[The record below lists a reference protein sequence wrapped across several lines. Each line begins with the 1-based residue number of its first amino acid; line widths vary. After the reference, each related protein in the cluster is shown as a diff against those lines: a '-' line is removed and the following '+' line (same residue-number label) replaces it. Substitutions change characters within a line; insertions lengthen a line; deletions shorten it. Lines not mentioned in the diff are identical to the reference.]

1 MIDAGAPAR
10 AAAVTFENISKVYP
24 NGTAALESVSFRIE
38 PQVIHALCGENGAGK
53 STLMKILFGLEAP
66 NSGRILL
73 GGHEVSIR
81 SPVAAASHG
90 IGMVHQHFSLLPSM
104 TVAENIAL
112 GNEPRRGPFVDR
124 KAARERAAAL
134 AERYRLNVD
143 PDAPVRTL
151 SIAAQQKVEI
161 LKALSRK
168 VSLLILDEP
177 TAVLAPLESEE
188 LFERLLALRAAG
200 LTIVFISHRLRE
212 VRQLADHVSVLR
224 GGRVTL
230 DAELAAVSDAEITSA
245 VMGRRIAAAA
255 RREHN
260 IAGKPRLEFEHV
272 SVRSAAPGD
281 TLADVSLSVHAG
293 EILGIAGVDGSGQS
307 GLTGLLSGRLVPE
320 AGDIRF
326 DGTSVAGAT
335 MRDLRRAGMAHLP
348 ADRFAAGG
356 AATMSLAE
364 NITAEAEDIRAGAFI
379 DLRKRDRRAL
389 DLLAEY
395 NVKFRRA
402 DQPLKSLSGGNA
414 QKVVAA
420 REFATGPQIVIA
432 DQPTRGIDA
441 GAAAMLHA
449 KLRDFSDA
457 GAAVLLISADLDEI
471 LVLSDTIVT
480 LYAGRVSGVFRN
492 AAEVTPEM
500 LGPYML
506 GLAGAD

>member
-1 MIDAGAPAR
+1 M
-10 AAAVTFENISKVYP
+10 
-24 NGTAALESVSFRIE
+24 
-38 PQVIHALCGENGAGK
+38 
-53 STLMKILFGLEAP
+53 
-66 NSGRILL
+66 
-73 GGHEVSIR
+73 
-81 SPVAAASHG
+81 
-90 IGMVHQHFSLLPSM
+90 
-104 TVAENIAL
+104 
-112 GNEPRRGPFVDR
+112 
-124 KAARERAAAL
+124 
-134 AERYRLNVD
+134 
-143 PDAPVRTL
+143 
-151 SIAAQQKVEI
+151 
-161 LKALSRK
+161 
-168 VSLLILDEP
+168 
-177 TAVLAPLESEE
+177 
-188 LFERLLALRAAG
+188 
-200 LTIVFISHRLRE
+200 
-212 VRQLADHVSVLR
+212 LR

-281 TLADVSLSVHAG
+281 TLADVSLRVHAG
-293 EILGIAGVDGSGQS
+293 EISASRGRRQWAERAHGPAP
-307 GLTGLLSGRLVPE
+307 GRLVPE

-335 MRDLRRAGMAHLP
+335 MRELRRAGMAHLP

-500 LGPYML
+500 LGLYML

>member
-1 MIDAGAPAR
+1 MIDAGAPSS

-24 NGTAALESVSFRIE
+24 NGTAALESVSFAIE
-38 PQVIHALCGENGAGK
+38 RQVIHALCGENGAGK

-73 GGHEVSIR
+73 GGQEVSIR
-81 SPVAAASHG
+81 SPVSAASHG

-112 GNEPRRGPFVDR
+112 GNEPRHGPFVDR
-124 KAARERAAAL
+124 RAARDRAAAL

-143 PDAPVRTL
+143 PDALVRSL

-161 LKALSRK
+161 LKALSRE

-188 LFERLLALRAAG
+188 LFERLLALRADG

-230 DAELAAVSDAEITSA
+230 DAKLAAVTDAEITAA
-245 VMGRRIAAAA
+245 VMGRRIASAE
-255 RREHN
+255 RRERG
-260 IAGKPRLEFEHV
+260 IDGRARLEFEHV

-307 GLTGLLSGRLVPE
+307 GLTGLLSGRLVPQ

-326 DGTSVAGAT
+326 DGASVAGAT
-335 MRDLRRAGMAHLP
+335 MRELRRAGMAHLP
-348 ADRFAAGG
+348 ADRFATGG
-356 AATMSLAE
+356 AGALSLAE
-364 NITAEAEDIRAGAFI
+364 NITAEADDIRVGAFI

-420 REFATGPQIVIA
+420 REFATAPQIIVA

-449 KLRDFSDA
+449 KLREFSDA

-492 AAEVTPEM
+492 EAEVTPEM